1 MRLNYSVHT
10 VSTCRLNPQWQ
21 QDISLGSTVHLYC
34 NWLPET
40 PLALRTQRS
49 ITIIF
54 PFINVDLWKS
64 DPDSAGVHSQW
75 DKLDTVLCY
84 NIKEGRWSPSHM
96 ISNRNCQ
103 HLNPPINR
111 NKNNDITAAAF
122 NVKTTP
128 IMQQSNGDV
137 PVVLLLALVV
147 WLTGLGTNG
156 RQWRVLKSV
165 YVMSSASQ
173 LTKSI
178 KVYVKQAEIDFQISN
193 QIFRLKRFMF
203 QQVCFML
210 GFIHSSSQLFGP
222 ATELMWWKWE
232 LMSIENR
239 LITTHYLIT
248 HYLITHYLITYR
260 SSLVLDLWFDLL
272 SDSNRFL
279 QTLLDTTSIWFSSV
293 LEVLELMTGKQN
305 EWLTD
310 FRCDLWSWTR
320 GLKYKT
326 ILFLLFLFFT
336 K

>member
-34 NWLPET
+34 DWLPET

-128 IMQQSNGDV
+128 ITQQSNGDV

-147 WLTGLGTNG
+147 WLAGLGT
-156 RQWRVLKSV
+156 
-165 YVMSSASQ
+165 
-173 LTKSI
+173 

-232 LMSIENR
+232 LMNIENR
-239 LITTHYLIT
+239 LIT
-248 HYLITHYLITYR
+248 THYLITYR

-272 SDSNRFL
+272 SDSNRLL